1 MSPAK
6 LLISRYL
13 IVRNVPVLGCGDELL
28 NLFSTYG
35 KVEECKPMD
44 DEECESFID
53 VYWIKF
59 HQVNNARLKDGDD
72 FDSSLDRGVPFTFKL
87 GQCEVIEGWDEGI
100 TTMRKG
106 ENGTIVSQCDKG
118 LEFSLTDGG
127 FPVLKR
133 ISHSSP
139 SRKVISTIPRCSGS
153 SESSGDKSESSDQNK
168 ITRSSWV

>member
-1 MSPAK
+1 MAK
-6 LLISRYL
+6 LK
-13 IVRNVPVLGCGDELL
+13 NVSQWMMKSASHLL
-28 NLFSTYG
+28 MFTGL
-35 KVEECKPMD
+35 
-44 DEECESFID
+44 SFI
-53 VYWIKF
+53 
-59 HQVNNARLKDGDD
+59 RSTMPDGDD

>member
-1 MSPAK
+1 MAK
-6 LLISRYL
+6 LK
-13 IVRNVPVLGCGDELL
+13 NVSQWMMKSASHLL
-28 NLFSTYG
+28 MFTGL
-35 KVEECKPMD
+35 
-44 DEECESFID
+44 SFIRSTMPGENIAYGIIIR
-53 VYWIKF
+53 VF
-59 HQVNNARLKDGDD
+59 VVRLKDGDD